1 MLALSAKDGDVTETN
16 AAFMCPLCDER
27 EKCASNIKGHKS
39 SRIKYA
45 GSNSRHTAVTV
56 AAVSNTKLESVYAQF

>member
-45 GSNSRHTAVTV
+45 TAQDRVTAV